1 MYLQISLIKFILD
14 KIKWLRTLEIKKKKY
29 KKKMNNSWQY
39 WKKIKNIEKLQRT
52 CTVART
58 FCDIDGSMEPSIG
71 WLSGI
76 GSMCAL

>member
-1 MYLQISLIKFILD
+1 MIENFGD
-14 KIKWLRTLEIKKKKY
+14 NNKKY
-29 KKKMNNSWQY
+29 KKKNEQFLTILEKN
-39 WKKIKNIEKLQRT
+39 KNIEKLQRT

>member
-1 MYLQISLIKFILD
+1 MYLQISLRKFILD
-14 KIKWLRTLEIKKKKY
+14 KIKWLRTLEIITNNIRKKWTILDNIGK
-29 KKKMNNSWQY
+29 
-39 WKKIKNIEKLQRT
+39 KNIEKLQRT
-52 CTVART
+52 CMVART